1 MENIANIQVIQ
12 NIVYIISSVM
22 FILGIKMLG
31 KEATAVKGN
40 YLSALAMFSAVGI
53 TCLSLDIDIKI
64 ILAGVLL
71 GGLIGSLIAIKVKM
85 TAIPEMVALFN
96 GFGGLATFL
105 IAWSQFNE
113 PSNSMFQHI
122 LIMLTIYIGGITFS
136 GSLIAYGKLSEKL
149 KLGKGSMITNI
160 FISFFY
166 LSMPA
171 LIYVGA
177 EPYLS
182 GFIPQIPSYFAI
194 FLVLTLV
201 AGIGFVMPI
210 GGGDMPVVISLLNSL
225 SGIAA
230 AFAGLLLLNN
240 VLIVAGSLVGA
251 SGLILTI
258 IMAKAMNRTITNIL
272 FVGYA
277 SASQA
282 NSSEEQGEVKPI
294 TPDDAYLILENA
306 SSVLVVPGYGMAV
319 AQAQHVV
326 REMGELLEENGTEVK
341 YGIHPVAGRMP
352 GHMNVLLAEANVSYD
367 LLAEPDDVNP
377 SMDTIDV
384 AIVIGANDVVNP
396 SATEEEGSPI
406 YGMPIIEVHNA
417 KTVFVLKRSMSSGFA
432 GVQNPLFFKENTRML
447 FGDAKAL
454 FHDVIVTLGM
464 FSLFSL
470 EINLSIIAAVLTI
483 VGYSM
488 NDTVVIF
495 DRVRE
500 NLRKYSD
507 IKIYELT
514 NISINET
521 LSRTLLTS
529 ITTLLAL
536 LAIYFFGGEIL
547 RGFSFAMILGVIFGT
562 YSSIYIANTVLVR
575 LNVTQKTVLREE
587 NKD

>member
-1 MENIANIQVIQ
+1 MENLANIQVIQ
-12 NIVYIISSVM
+12 NIIYIISSVM

-53 TCLSLDIDIKI
+53 TCLSLEIDIKI
-64 ILAGVLL
+64 ILAGVLV

-113 PSNSMFQHI
+113 PSNSMFQHA

-171 LIYVGA
+171 LIYVVA
-177 EPYLS
+177 EPSLS
-182 GFIPQIPSYFAI
+182 GLIPQVPSYFAI

-277 SASQA
+277 SVSQA
-282 NSSEEQGEVKPI
+282 SSSEEQGEVKPI
-294 TPDDAYLILENA
+294 TSDDAYLILENA

-432 GVQNPLFFKENTRML
+432 GVQNPLFFRENTRML
-447 FGDAKAL
+447 FGDAKESIGQ
-454 FHDVIVTLGM
+454 IVAE
-464 FSLFSL
+464 F
-470 EINLSIIAAVLTI
+470 
-483 VGYSM
+483 
-488 NDTVVIF
+488 
-495 DRVRE
+495 
-500 NLRKYSD
+500 
-507 IKIYELT
+507 
-514 NISINET
+514 
-521 LSRTLLTS
+521 
-529 ITTLLAL
+529 
-536 LAIYFFGGEIL
+536 
-547 RGFSFAMILGVIFGT
+547 
-562 YSSIYIANTVLVR
+562 
-575 LNVTQKTVLREE
+575 
-587 NKD
+587 KD

>member
-1 MENIANIQVIQ
+1 MEDIANIQVIQ
-12 NIVYIISSVM
+12 NIVYIVSSVM

-40 YLSALAMFSAVGI
+40 YLSALAMFSAVGV
-53 TCLSLDIDIKI
+53 TCLSLEIDLKI
-64 ILAGVLL
+64 ILAGILL
-71 GGLIGSLIAIKVKM
+71 GGLIGSIIALKVKM

-105 IAWSQFNE
+105 IAWSSFNE
-113 PSNSMFQHI
+113 PSNSAFQHV
-122 LIMLTIYIGGITFS
+122 LIMLTIYIGGITFT

-149 KLGKGSMITNI
+149 KLGKGSMITNV

-171 LIYVGA
+171 LIYA
-177 EPYLS
+177 ITEPTISQFL
-182 GFIPQIPSYFAI
+182 PQVPSYFLI
-194 FLVLTLV
+194 FLGITLI

-277 SASQA
+277 SSSQTG
-282 NSSEEQGEVKPI
+282 SSEEQGEVKPI
-294 TPDDAYLILENA
+294 TSDDAYLILENA

-432 GVQNPLFFKENTRML
+432 GVQNPLFFRENTRML
-447 FGDAKAL
+447 FGDAKESIGQ
-454 FHDVIVTLGM
+454 IVAE
-464 FSLFSL
+464 F
-470 EINLSIIAAVLTI
+470 
-483 VGYSM
+483 
-488 NDTVVIF
+488 
-495 DRVRE
+495 
-500 NLRKYSD
+500 
-507 IKIYELT
+507 
-514 NISINET
+514 
-521 LSRTLLTS
+521 
-529 ITTLLAL
+529 
-536 LAIYFFGGEIL
+536 
-547 RGFSFAMILGVIFGT
+547 
-562 YSSIYIANTVLVR
+562 
-575 LNVTQKTVLREE
+575 
-587 NKD
+587 KD

>member
-1 MENIANIQVIQ
+1 
-12 NIVYIISSVM
+12 M

-40 YLSALAMFSAVGI
+40 YLSAIAMFSAVGI
-53 TCLSLDIDIKI
+53 TCLSLEIDLKI
-64 ILAGVLL
+64 IVAGVLL
-71 GGLIGSLIAIKVKM
+71 GGFIGSLIAIKVKM

-105 IAWSQFNE
+105 IAWSQFYE
-113 PSNSMFQHI
+113 PSNSLYQHA

-136 GSLIAYGKLSEKL
+136 GSLIAYGKLSERL
-149 KLGKGSMITNI
+149 KLGKGSVITNV

-171 LIYVGA
+171 LVYVVA
-177 EPYLS
+177 EPS
-182 GFIPQIPSYFAI
+182 ITHFIPQIPSYFLI
-194 FLVLTLV
+194 FLGLTLI
-201 AGIGFVMPI
+201 AGIGFVLPI

-258 IMAKAMNRTITNIL
+258 IMAKAMNRTIGNIL

-277 SASQA
+277 SSAQG
-282 NSSEEQGEVKPI
+282 SSSVEQGEVKPI
-294 TPDDAYLILENA
+294 TADDAYLILENA

-377 SMDTIDV
+377 SMDSIDV

-432 GVQNPLFFKENTRML
+432 GVQNPLFFRENTRML
-447 FGDAKAL
+447 FGDAKESIGQ
-454 FHDVIVTLGM
+454 IVTE
-464 FSLFSL
+464 F
-470 EINLSIIAAVLTI
+470 
-483 VGYSM
+483 
-488 NDTVVIF
+488 
-495 DRVRE
+495 
-500 NLRKYSD
+500 
-507 IKIYELT
+507 
-514 NISINET
+514 
-521 LSRTLLTS
+521 
-529 ITTLLAL
+529 
-536 LAIYFFGGEIL
+536 
-547 RGFSFAMILGVIFGT
+547 
-562 YSSIYIANTVLVR
+562 
-575 LNVTQKTVLREE
+575 
-587 NKD
+587 KD

>member
-53 TCLSLDIDIKI
+53 TCLSLDIDLKI
-64 ILAGVLL
+64 ILAGILL

-113 PSNSMFQHI
+113 PSNSVFQHV

-171 LIYVGA
+171 LIYVVA
-177 EPYLS
+177 EPSLS
-182 GFIPQIPSYFAI
+182 GLIPQVPSYFPI

-277 SASQA
+277 SVSQA
-282 NSSEEQGEVKPI
+282 SSSEEQGEVKPI
-294 TPDDAYLILENA
+294 TSDDAYLILENA

-326 REMGELLEENGTEVK
+326 RELGELLEENGTEVK

-432 GVQNPLFFKENTRML
+432 GVQNPLFFRENTRML
-447 FGDAKAL
+447 FGDAKESIGQ
-454 FHDVIVTLGM
+454 IVAE
-464 FSLFSL
+464 F
-470 EINLSIIAAVLTI
+470 
-483 VGYSM
+483 
-488 NDTVVIF
+488 
-495 DRVRE
+495 
-500 NLRKYSD
+500 
-507 IKIYELT
+507 
-514 NISINET
+514 
-521 LSRTLLTS
+521 
-529 ITTLLAL
+529 
-536 LAIYFFGGEIL
+536 
-547 RGFSFAMILGVIFGT
+547 
-562 YSSIYIANTVLVR
+562 
-575 LNVTQKTVLREE
+575 
-587 NKD
+587 KD